1 MNAFHTIAIP
11 HDDILSGRLTMEVF
25 AADLWEVYNGR
36 GPEEYR
42 DPAQFFQK
50 TYLTEGLKN
59 LLDGVGKRLSG
70 EGGDPVIQVQT
81 PFGGGKT
88 HSQIA
93 MYHKAGEW
101 GAKRIVMVGT
111 AMSAH
116 DTLWGLLESQL
127 TGTVREFTG
136 LVAPG
141 RGDKLRNLLV
151 SNQPVLILMDEVL
164 EYMTKAAGVQ
174 VGDSTLAD
182 QSIAFLQELT
192 ELVSTLDRVSLV
204 ITLPASIMEG
214 YDEKAE
220 QLFQK
225 AQRVTG
231 RVEKVITPVQ
241 EHEITRVIRRRLF
254 SDIDEEAMRR
264 VVDSYLTYAARESL
278 LPPGT
283 DASEYRQRFE
293 ASYPFLPEVVD
304 VLYQRW
310 GSFSSFQRT
319 RGVLRLLA
327 LVIHAL
333 KDRPLAYIGLADFD
347 LANQEIRRELLK
359 HIGSEYDSV
368 IASDITAPDSG
379 ARKVNTELG
388 KAYQGL
394 SLGSR
399 VATTI
404 FMYSFSGGTERGAGL
419 GEIKRSATTL
429 DNPSSAV
436 SEALEQLK
444 DKLFYLQQTSGKSY
458 FTNQPNLNR
467 ILLTRMENVS
477 RQQIEDV
484 ELDLLKKR
492 VGGRNGR
499 LKVFIWPAD
508 SMDIP
513 DTPDLKLVLLRDA
526 EDSSGRAMKAM
537 NTLLEQRGGTPR
549 VNRNT
554 LFFLTPLDSERMG
567 FENLVRGYLA
577 YQVLRSDP
585 TLTLSAEQR
594 EEVKDKL
601 KKAEQDLSDAVRRV
615 YRRLYI
621 PSRNGLKVE
630 DLGIATYGES
640 RPLDDE
646 VYDKLRTQGEILES
660 IAPLVIKERYLQGRD
675 YVSTEQL
682 YQAGLRTPGESRAI
696 SQDVWVRGIADG
708 VRKGMF
714 GLGDVQED
722 KPRVRD
728 YKTESTATLVAGEV
742 LIREEVCIYQ
752 TATPPVVVTHPVP
765 GDASQPD
772 GDGSGSS
779 GTDSVLPISPQAVQG
794 HTSLTLKLT
803 VPKGKVSSLMG
814 VMNLLQSRFQ
824 HMEITL
830 HVDEGQLSE
839 QEYEDKVME
848 TFRQMG
854 VSVNLDSLT

>member
-1 MNAFHTIAIP
+1 MSAFHTIAIP
-11 HDDILSGRLTMEVF
+11 HDDILAGRLTMEVF

-59 LLDGVGKRLSG
+59 LLDVVEKRLTG
-70 EGGDPVIQVQT
+70 RGGDPIIQVQT

-88 HSQIA
+88 HAQIA

-101 GAKRIVMVGT
+101 GAKRVVMVGT
-111 AMSAH
+111 AMSTQ

-127 TGTVREFTG
+127 TGTVAEFAG
-136 LVAPG
+136 QVAPG
-141 RGDKLRNLLV
+141 RGDKLRNLLT

-164 EYMTKAAGVQ
+164 EYITKAAGVQ
-174 VGDSTLAD
+174 VGDSTLAA
-182 QSIAFLQELT
+182 QSIAFLHELT
-192 ELVSTLDRVSLV
+192 ELVGTLDKVSLV
-204 ITLPASIMEG
+204 ITLPSSVLEH

-220 QLFQK
+220 QLFQQ

-254 SDIDEEAMRR
+254 SHVDEDAMRR
-264 VVDSYLTYAARESL
+264 IVDSYLTYAGREAL

-283 DASEYRQRFE
+283 EASEYRQRFE
-293 ASYPFLPEVVD
+293 ASYPFIPEVVD

-333 KDRPLAYIGLADFD
+333 KDRPLPYIGLADFD
-347 LANQEIRRELLK
+347 LTNQEIRRELLK

-379 ARKVNTELG
+379 ARKVNNELG

-436 SEALEQLK
+436 AEALEQLK
-444 DKLFYLQQTSGKSY
+444 DKLFYLQQSSGKSY

-477 RQQIEDV
+477 KQQIEEV
-484 ELDLLKKR
+484 ERDLLGKR
-492 VGGRNGR
+492 VGGRSGK
-499 LKVFIWPAD
+499 LKVFLWPTD

-513 DTPDLKLVLLRDA
+513 DTPELKLVLLRDA

-537 NTLLEQRGGTPR
+537 NGLLEQRGSTPR

-554 LFFLTPLDSERMG
+554 LFFLTPLESERTG
-567 FENLVRGYLA
+567 FENLVRSYLA
-577 YQVLRSDP
+577 YQTLRSDA
-585 TLTLSAEQR
+585 TLTLSGEQR
-594 EEVKDKL
+594 EEVKERL

-646 VYDKLRTQGEILES
+646 VYDKLRTLGEILEMIS
-660 IAPLVIKERYLQGRD
+660 PLVIRERYLQGRD

-696 SQDVWVRGIADG
+696 TQEVWVRGIADG

-714 GLGDVQED
+714 GLGDVRED
-722 KPRVRD
+722 KPQVRD
-728 YKTESTATLVAGEV
+728 FKTEATATLVSGEV
-742 LIREEVCIYQ
+742 LIREEVCVYQ
-752 TATPPVVVTHPVP
+752 TATPPTMVTPPTPGPGPQP
-765 GDASQPD
+765 GD
-772 GDGSGSS
+772 GGS
-779 GTDSVLPISPQAVQG
+779 GTDSVPPITPPVVKG
-794 HTSLTLKLT
+794 HTSLTLKLS

-824 HMEITL
+824 RMVITL
-830 HVDEGQLSE
+830 HVEEGQLSE

-854 VSVNLDSLT
+854 VDVELQ